1 MVNMLLPNQDMAICL
16 NTNNVSVGI
25 DMETA
30 NLAVGNGKSLLG
42 MDFELSIL

>member
-1 MVNMLLPNQDMAICL
+1 MVNILLPNQDMAICL
-16 NTNNVSVGI
+16 STNNVYVGI
-25 DMETA
+25 EIDTA

>member
-1 MVNMLLPNQDMAICL
+1 MVNILLPNQDMAICL
-16 NTNNVSVGI
+16 STNNVSVGI